1 MGLTEENALLAV
13 ILFEHKR
20 KRYKGKVIDFD
31 KRKQRV
37 KVLTYEPDTNKYQG
51 IAYVKIGDKF
61 ELERPG
67 SDISDPR
74 HKYKT
79 IVNNILRN

>member
-1 MGLTEENALLAV
+1 MELSEENALLAV

-51 IAYVKIGDKF
+51 MAYVELGDEF

-67 SDISDPR
+67 SDISDSYR
-74 HKYKT
+74 KYKT
-79 IVNNILRN
+79 IVNDILRN

>member
-1 MGLTEENALLAV
+1 MVLTEENALLAI
-13 ILFEHKR
+13 ILFER
-20 KRYKGKVIDFD
+20 KGKQYKGKVIDFD
-31 KRKQRV
+31 KKKQRV

-51 IAYVKIGDKF
+51 MAYVELDDEF